1 MSLYRT
7 QTQYAEVRVCFT
19 HHSSWETTFGGIL
32 NSGSMACIMSET
44 AEDKFLDAGELKK
57 ENESNFDIVLTGCG
71 GSQVKPKSAYDCD
84 YPGCSRP
91 TG

>member
-1 MSLYRT
+1 
-7 QTQYAEVRVCFT
+7 
-19 HHSSWETTFGGIL
+19 
-32 NSGSMACIMSET
+32 MACIMSET
-44 AEDKFLDAGELKK
+44 AEDKLLDAGELAK